1 MTERRGPKKA
11 TPQRGPSTHDVQS
24 AVEGVVVSPDGK
36 VEFMGGYFGMSQ
48 SIGLM
53 PLLQFAHAA
62 KQGLDSGD
70 MEGMAA
76 LYAVIRD
83 CIDNERPQ
91 KDVDGEL
98 VDDGPSE
105 WDRFQRHAVDHKAG
119 GEELMAVVQKC
130 ITAISARP
138 TTPPGDS
145 SAGRRN
151 TSPNSK
157 VSSLTAGTASTAGV
171 DRST

>member
-1 MTERRGPKKA
+1 VANPRRAGK
-11 TPQRGPSTHDVQS
+11 TGTHAMQA
-24 AVEGVVVSPDGK
+24 AVEGVPVPPDGK
-36 VEFMGGYFGMSQ
+36 VEFCGAYFRMAE

-62 KQGLDSGD
+62 KQGLDSSD

-83 CIDNERPQ
+83 CIDQTRPQ

-105 WDRFQRHAVDHKAG
+105 WDRFQRHAIDQKAG
-119 GEELMAVVQKC
+119 GEELMPVVQRC
-130 ITAISARP
+130 IEAISARP
-138 TTPPGDS
+138 TRPPGDS
-145 SAGRRN
+145 SAGRST
-151 TSPNSK
+151 TSANSK
-157 VSSLTAGTASTAGV
+157 DRSLTEGMVSVADLG
-171 DRST
+171 R

>member
-1 MTERRGPKKA
+1 MARRTDAAAAEPRRRK
-11 TPQRGPSTHDVQS
+11 PSTHDLQA
-24 AVEGVVVSPDGK
+24 AVEGVPVAPDGK
-36 VEFMGGYFGMSQ
+36 VEFMGGYFGMAQ

-91 KDVDGEL
+91 KEVDGEL
-98 VDDGPSE
+98 VDDGLSE
-105 WDRFQRHAVDHKAG
+105 WDRFQRHTIDHKAG

-130 ITAISARP
+130 IEAISARP
-138 TTPPGDS
+138 TRPPGDS
-145 SAGRRN
+145 SAGRQTTLPSLRD
-151 TSPNSK
+151 P
-157 VSSLTAGTASTAGV
+157 SLTEGMVSPADLG
-171 DRST
+171 R

>member
-1 MTERRGPKKA
+1 MTEPRGPKKA
-11 TPQRGPSTHDVQS
+11 RRTGPTTHEVQ
-24 AVEGVVVSPDGK
+24 ATVEGVVVPPDGK
-36 VEFMGGYFGMSQ
+36 VEFMGAYFGMAR

-62 KQGLDSGD
+62 KQGLDSSD

-83 CIDNERPQ
+83 CIDQERPQ
-91 KDVDGEL
+91 KDVDGDL

-105 WDRFQRHAVDHKAG
+105 WDRFQRHAVDNKAG
-119 GEELMAVVQKC
+119 GEELMGVVQKC
-130 ITAISARP
+130 ISALSARP

-145 SAGRRN
+145 SAGRPK
-151 TSPNSK
+151 TLPS
-157 VSSLTAGTASTAGV
+157 
-171 DRST
+171 